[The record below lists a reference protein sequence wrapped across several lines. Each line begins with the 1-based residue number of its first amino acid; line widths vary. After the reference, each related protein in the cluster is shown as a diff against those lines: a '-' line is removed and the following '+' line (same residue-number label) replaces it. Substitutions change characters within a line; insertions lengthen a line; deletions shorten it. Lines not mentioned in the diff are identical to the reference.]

1 MSDPPLNMLLVDDD
15 RVDVRAVQR
24 ALRKAQVP
32 HRLTIAGNGL
42 EALDALAALRDDEL
56 GAPPLVLLDLNM
68 PRMGGLAFLDA
79 LRDDPNLERT
89 VVFVHST
96 SSAQHDVEGAYARH
110 VAGTEDHGWGLWRL
124 LSLSLWERRYFAGR
138 GSAAALA

>member
-24 ALRKAQVP
+24 ALKKARMP
-32 HRLTIAGNGL
+32 HRLTVAGNGH
-42 EALDALAALRDDEL
+42 EALAALSALREAEQ
-56 GAPPLVLLDLNM
+56 GSPPLVLLDLNM

-79 LRDDPNLERT
+79 LREDPLLGQT

-96 SSAQHDVEGAYARH
+96 SSAQHDLEGAYARQ
-110 VAGTEDHGWGLWRL
+110 VAGYFVKSDGEGLSAL
-124 LSLSLWERRYFAGR
+124 LDMLQRYWNLVEFPHAH
-138 GSAAALA
+138 

>member
-56 GAPPLVLLDLNM
+56 GV

-110 VAGTEDHGWGLWRL
+110 VAGYFVKSDGDGLRVMLEMLQRYWRL
-124 LSLSLWERRYFAGR
+124 VEFPHAH
-138 GSAAALA
+138 

>member
-1 MSDPPLNMLLVDDD
+1 MSDPPLNMLLVDDE

-110 VAGTEDHGWGLWRL
+110 VAGYFVKSDGDGLRVMLEMLQRYCRL
-124 LSLSLWERRYFAGR
+124 VEFPHAH
-138 GSAAALA
+138 